1 MKMYGKRMLVLFLVL
16 ILALGSAAC
25 STTSQ
30 TSGGKT
36 DNSSQQD
43 NSSNKTE
50 KTEKKKEPVTLK
62 LLSHYVAHNEEF
74 LKTYVDQWNAE
85 NPDIQI
91 VLEGVEF
98 NELLPTIMTKQTS
111 GQGADI
117 THIYSLW
124 AGQLDKSGVI
134 AKAPDD
140 VISDIKANY
149 PEPVAE
155 GVSVDGNIFGYP
167 TEVQPFALYYN
178 KRLLKDAGFN
188 NPPTTWDEL
197 LSMAEA
203 MNKTDKNGNSEVQ
216 GFAFIRAWPAIVYH
230 PFVALMSTAG
240 GQFIEDGKVN
250 LDSEAAKKT
259 MELYTKV
266 HGKDGLTEIGN
277 DIMKG
282 FAAEQVAMTINAGWW
297 AGSLKVTM
305 EDAYE
310 NVGVAPIPSPD
321 GKTKGSVSYTWGW
334 TVNSKS
340 KHQEEAW
347 KFLKW
352 FNSQQVKDGLTPEGN
367 FLLEAFNTISTRKS
381 DQEADPIKAKL
392 ASDANLQ
399 TINQAIKYATPEPNP
414 AAGAEIQ
421 NILFKQ
427 IDSVWTG
434 QITPEKALEIAQQE
448 IQAKLK

>member
-1 MKMYGKRMLVLFLVL
+1 MKMYGKRILVLFLVL
-16 ILALGSAAC
+16 MLALSSAAC
-25 STTSQ
+25 SSSNQ
-30 TSGGKT
+30 TSGGET
-36 DNSSQQD
+36 DNNSQQN
-43 NSSNKTE
+43 NSGNKTE
-50 KTEKKKEPVTLK
+50 EKKEPVTLK

-74 LKTYVDQWNAE
+74 LKKYVDQWNSE

-98 NELLPTIMTKQTS
+98 TELLPTIMTKQTS

-117 THIYSLW
+117 THIYALW

-140 VISDIKANY
+140 AVADIKANY
-149 PEPVAE
+149 PESVTT
-155 GVSVDGNIFGYP
+155 GVSVNGNIFGYP

-178 KRLLKDAGFN
+178 KKLLKDAGFEH
-188 NPPTTWDEL
+188 PPTTWDEL
-197 LSMAEA
+197 LTMAEA
-203 MNKTDKNGNSEVQ
+203 INKTDQNGNTEVQ
-216 GFAFIRAWPAIVYH
+216 GFGFIRAWPAIVYH
-230 PFVALMSTAG
+230 PFVALMATAG

-250 LDSEAAKKT
+250 LNSEAAKKT

-266 HGKDGLTEIGN
+266 HGKNGLTEIGN
-277 DIMKG
+277 DVMKG

-305 EDAYE
+305 EDNYE
-310 NVGVAPIPSPD
+310 DVGVAPIPSPD
-321 GKTKGSVSYTWGW
+321 GKTKGSVSYVWGW

-340 KHQEEAW
+340 KHQDEAW

-352 FNSQQVKDGLTPEGN
+352 FNSQPVKDGLTPEGN

-381 DQEADPIKAKL
+381 DQESDPIKEKL
-392 ASDANLQ
+392 ASDANLKVL
-399 TINQAIKYATPEPNP
+399 NEAIKYATPEPNP
-414 AAGAEIQ
+414 ATGAEIQ

-434 QITPEKALEIAQQE
+434 QITADKALEIAQAE
-448 IQAKLK
+448 IQAKLQE